1 MPSYNDLRPDS
12 DPNIKEFALV
22 FQNFSKEQ
30 KIKTIDG
37 LLKLREYLAN
47 GENMQLRK
55 TDKNLLLS
63 SWNIKEFG
71 HLRHRQPESYFY
83 IAEIISHFDL
93 VAVQEVKTG
102 LKDLEIL
109 MKLLG
114 KDWSYLI
121 NDITEGRDGNSE
133 RFAYLYDTRRVNFTG
148 LAGEILIWKELLEDG
163 EPDFQLKRTPYVTSF
178 RSGWKTF
185 SLLNVHLQPDDNE
198 NGREMRRREVTL
210 LMKALEVKRK
220 RKTNWTEN
228 IIILGDFNLYNK
240 EKDRATVKIFESFQY
255 KESDLL
261 EGLNTNV
268 ALSKQTFDRIFFHQN
283 EFFKTPCKADGNRGG
298 VIDLFEIIYRDDAF
312 QNYLAEMNAAK
323 GKTVDLSTAAKQLK
337 YFRDTWRRTQLS
349 DHKPIWIEINI
360 DSSDEFLA
368 EKRAELSR
376 QA

>member
-12 DPNIKEFALV
+12 DPNIKEFSLI
-22 FQNFSKEQ
+22 FHDFKKEQ
-30 KIKTIDG
+30 KIRTIDN
-37 LLKLREYLAN
+37 LLKLRSHLSAN
-47 GENMQLRK
+47 LEVRK

-71 HLRHRQPESYFY
+71 HLKKRLPEAYFY
-83 IAEIISHFDL
+83 IAEIISNFDL
-93 VAVQEVKTG
+93 VAIQEVKTG

-133 RFAYLYDTRRVNFTG
+133 RSAYLYDTRRVNFTG
-148 LAGEILIWKELLEDG
+148 LAGEILLWKELFDES
-163 EPDFQLKRTPYVTSF
+163 ETDFQLKRTPYVTSF

-185 SLLNVHLQPDDNE
+185 SLLNVHLQPNDNQE
-198 NGREMRRREVTL
+198 GREIRKKEVTL

-240 EKDRATVKIFESFQY
+240 EPDNATVKIFENFQY

-261 EGLNTNV
+261 QGLNTNV
-268 ALSKQTFDRIFFHQN
+268 ANSKQTFDRMFFHQN
-283 EFFKTPCKADGNRGG
+283 EYFKTPCRADGNKGG
-298 VIDLFEIIYRDDAF
+298 VIDMFEIVFREDDFINYKEEMKAQKEDPSDLTDDAKF
-312 QNYLAEMNAAK
+312 K
-323 GKTVDLSTAAKQLK
+323 K
-337 YFRDTWRRTQLS
+337 YFKDYWRRTQLS
-349 DHKPIWIEINI
+349 DHKPIWVEISI
-360 DSSDEFLA
+360 DSSDTFLE
-368 EKRAELSR
+368 EKRKELEA
-376 QA
+376 QL